1 MSNQKEAASGYE
13 DWEQPTRKEEVCP
26 IRADDTWPRWLKMR
40 DGSVIWFDEVADWDG
55 EWIKVTYCDDQYGH
69 GSVGDQSMVTTVN
82 TVGDWIGCTL
92 PLRATSIRW
101 SEVVAHGEVGS

>member
-40 DGSVIWFDEVADWDG
+40 DGSVIWFDEIADWDG
-55 EWIKVTYCDDQYGH
+55 EWIKVTCSDDNRSGH
-69 GSVGDQSMVTTVN
+69 GSVGDHVVGD
-82 TVGDWIGCTL
+82 TVGAWINCRL